1 MQGATA
7 NLGESVGSWKSS
19 YLALLYKEECHKQ
32 GNSIIIIAK
41 VKVIITCTMM
51 VLSFSC
57 INNHKG
63 ETSEVTGFTGESSS
77 SSRGFITKWFTE
89 NGTEDCSE
97 SDMDSSLEEAFFLPD
112 FSPPHVPLCS
122 LDSPLDVPYV

>member
-1 MQGATA
+1 
-7 NLGESVGSWKSS
+7 
-19 YLALLYKEECHKQ
+19 
-32 GNSIIIIAK
+32 
-41 VKVIITCTMM
+41 MM

-57 INNHKG
+57 IDNHKG
-63 ETSEVTGFTGESSS
+63 EVTGFTGESSS

-89 NGTEDCSE
+89 NGTEDCSK

-112 FSPPHVPLCS
+112 FSPPYVPLCS